1 LKKEMKQTRTSLIFI
16 LLLLLPL
23 ALVGASDRPEVS
35 AVETIT
41 AAELHSIVSFLASD
55 EMEGRDTGTT
65 ENLIAAGYL
74 ANQLELLGLKPAG
87 DNGSFF
93 QNFDVIRGHLGE
105 PNELALR
112 LADGT
117 PVRTDLFEDYFPS
130 PLSASGSVTGSLAYV
145 GYGITAPEFGVD
157 DYAGVDLGGRIAV
170 ITAGALDD
178 ELDDRPE
185 GPVDT
190 EYGRESYKILNAQT
204 HGAKGVI
211 FVSKGRWGSLRR
223 QARYWWP
230 EGDARVRLQLA
241 DEVDRVH
248 IPAIYLKLDL
258 MQKAVGEDLADL
270 RESGSKG
277 SGSGV
282 RFLDTS
288 VSMDIHIERTRIT
301 TRNVL
306 AELPGS
312 DPILRHEAVVVS
324 AHLDHVGM
332 QGRRIF
338 NGADDDA
345 SGSAGVL
352 EIAEAFAMSPAA
364 PHRTILLALWNAEE
378 QGLLGSRFFVNHP
391 TFPIGRIRAVF
402 QMDMIGRNQEVT
414 DPDDMR
420 FEGMARQSAAE
431 NENTLNLV
439 GYSRSKD
446 LERLIETAD
455 RSIGLK
461 LLRQLDDQPLQLIR
475 RSDNWPFL
483 VKGVPAMLFTTGLH
497 PDYHTPADIAG
508 KLNYP
513 KMERVVRLIY
523 LSAWQAANSDQPL
536 RLDDQ

>member
-1 LKKEMKQTRTSLIFI
+1 MKKEMKQISKSLTFV
-16 LLLLLPL
+16 LLLLIPF
-23 ALVGASDRPEVS
+23 ALVGASDRPEVP

-41 AAELHSIVSFLASD
+41 AAELRSIVSFLASD

-87 DNGSFF
+87 DDGSFF
-93 QNFDVIRGHLGE
+93 QNFDVIREHLGE
-105 PNELALR
+105 RNQLTLHLP
-112 LADGT
+112 DGA
-117 PVRTDLFEDYFPS
+117 PIRADLFEDFFPS
-130 PLSASGSVTGSLAYV
+130 PLSASGSVSGSLAFV

-157 DYAGVDLGGRIAV
+157 DYAGADLGGRIAV

-178 ELDDRPE
+178 ELDDPPS

-190 EYGRESYKILNAQT
+190 EYGRESYKILNAQA
-204 HGAKGVI
+204 HGAGGVI
-211 FVSKGRWGSLRR
+211 FVSKGRWGSLQR
-223 QARYWWP
+223 QARFRWP

-248 IPAIYLKLDL
+248 IPAVYLKVDL
-258 MQKAVGEDLADL
+258 MQKAAGENLAELKEDVQDA
-270 RESGSKG
+270 KN
-277 SGSGV
+277 SGV
-282 RFLDTS
+282 RFLDS
-288 VSMDIHIERTRIT
+288 SAALDVHIERTRIA
-301 TRNVL
+301 TRNVI

-332 QGRRIF
+332 QGGRIF
-338 NGADDDA
+338 HGADDDA

-352 EIAEAFAMSPAA
+352 EIAEAFAMSPVP
-364 PHRTILLALWNAEE
+364 PHRTIVLALWNAEE
-378 QGLLGSRFFVNHP
+378 QGLLGSRFFVDHP
-391 TFPIGRIRAVF
+391 TFPLERIRAVF

-414 DPDDMR
+414 NPDDMR
-420 FEGMARQSAAE
+420 FEGMAKQSAAE

-439 GYSRSKD
+439 GYTRSRD
-446 LERLIETAD
+446 LEHLIETAD
-455 RSIGLK
+455 RTIGLK
-461 LLRQLDDQPLQLIR
+461 LLCQLDDQPLQLIR

-497 PDYHTPADIAG
+497 PDYHTPADIAA

-536 RLDDQ
+536 HLDDR